1 MVDSGATMRSMA
13 EARDYLRP
21 YAAMLPGNTVRS
33 DLAASRADRQ
43 RFLTVSKELG
53 LTAVAAGVPDFKKS
67 LSVILDGYANHE
79 GTYEV
84 YPLQQDMAKL
94 NAESGITYTPILLGR
109 IGSRTG
115 IEYMLATEGP
125 HADPKL
131 RHFSYHGDLDRLV
144 RARGTWTPVDE
155 YPFQDIVA
163 GATRIVAAGGRVG
176 VGSDGRVHG
185 LGFHWAMWLLSRG
198 GMPNHD
204 VLRAAT
210 IFGAE
215 TIGGAS
221 QLGSIEA
228 GKLADLQVLDRN
240 PLTDI
245 RNTNSIR
252 YIMKNGRL
260 FDASTLDQIAP
271 TAKKMD
277 KLWWLMLEPT
287 EEAR

>member
-1 MVDSGATMRSMA
+1 MA
-13 EARDYLRP
+13 PA
-21 YAAMLPGNTVRS
+21 
-33 DLAASRADRQ
+33 
-43 RFLTVSKELG
+43 
-53 LTAVAAGVPDFKKS
+53 
-67 LSVILDGYANHE
+67 
-79 GTYEV
+79 
-84 YPLQQDMAKL
+84 
-94 NAESGITYTPILLGR
+94 
-109 IGSRTG
+109 
-115 IEYMLATEGP
+115 
-125 HADPKL
+125 
-131 RHFSYHGDLDRLV
+131 
-144 RARGTWTPVDE
+144 DE

-185 LGFHWAMWLLSRG
+185 LGFHWAMWLLSLG

-215 TIGGAS
+215 TIGGGS

-245 RNTNSIR
+245 RNTSSIR

-260 FDASTLDQIAP
+260 YDASTLDQIAP

-277 KLWWLMLEPT
+277 KFWWLLLEPT